1 MKRNK
6 KYGEKNR
13 TGKFLFVFLFCTFVI
28 CSTRDKIDAQEIRI
42 TFDQISYDELIQQF
56 KFQLNSGNVEQKRD
70 ALHKIR
76 SINNLE
82 TARLAVTVLRD
93 NSEIVRATAPFS
105 ILALPADES
114 ANLLLPQLRDKS
126 VLVRRETAYALGKA
140 GSALAVKSLIELM
153 KGDKILE
160 VRTASAVALGE
171 IGDISA
177 IRSLITIL
185 NRKPS
190 EKEEFL
196 RRAAARS
203 VGQIAQIIQKS
214 DAVVLTPETILSEK
228 FKDLQRPRYLYFAAQ
243 FPIYN
248 EAAFVLLNTLQ
259 NEKESEDTKRETAY
273 ALGEIG
279 DARAVPLLQS
289 IQNTDDYYLAKIAT
303 EAVRKLEFLELL
315 RITDK
320 QPDK

>member
-1 MKRNK
+1 M
-6 KYGEKNR
+6 
-13 TGKFLFVFLFCTFVI
+13 
-28 CSTRDKIDAQEIRI
+28 
-42 TFDQISYDELIQQF
+42 
-56 KFQLNSGNVEQKRD
+56 
-70 ALHKIR
+70 
-76 SINNLE
+76 
-82 TARLAVTVLRD
+82 TVLRD

-248 EAAFVLLNTLQ
+248 EAAFVLLNILQ

-320 QPDK
+320 QTRQINT